1 MTDNPAI
8 LDREFTEAFAT
19 HERQGRIHTG
29 KVASLL
35 VLVLMPLGSIM
46 DWLVY
51 YPQRWEFFGLRIL
64 CSILAGGLWY
74 LHTTEFGQKHY
85 RQLGVPI
92 ALLPAFFMCL
102 IIAEAKG
109 PLSGAA
115 AHYYAALNLILLAV
129 SVVVR
134 WGFWESMLC
143 VFAVILMYIAA
154 CSHRWLQPSPMEFFS
169 DLANNLYFMSL
180 TGVIVV
186 VGNHLFTQLR
196 LQEFTLRY
204 QLDKSKGELEESH
217 RKLVEVDRL
226 KSRFFANISHELR
239 TPLTLLLSPLES
251 LMQRAD
257 NSFDARTREVFET
270 MHANAMRLL
279 KLINDLLDLIRLES
293 GRMDIKNDPVNV
305 ANFLKGLSS
314 AVKQVAVDKHITL
327 ETHVGADL
335 DMILADRDKIEK
347 IILNLMFNAL
357 KFTPENGRVELRAER
372 KSRGSRREEAHSEK
386 QEANQSL
393 LTSSPTIS
401 DEEFVI
407 TVADTG
413 VGISEK
419 NLPFVFDRFWQADN
433 SSRRKF
439 HGVGIGLA
447 LVKEL
452 VEMMQGSVA
461 VQSQEGKGTVFT
473 VKLPF
478 QKAVAQPK
486 PETIET
492 EPAQNGAAAGSDE
505 WLHNL
510 YRRAELF
517 PVVTVLRG
525 TIKPME
531 FSGNRPVVLVADD
544 EPDMQRFLKSELQKD
559 YDVVSA
565 TDGVQALEKAEHL
578 LPDIILLD
586 MMMPEMDGLEVCQ
599 ALRKRPATLKIPVIL
614 LTARADEE
622 TKFEALQMGAND
634 FLAKPFS
641 STELQARIKNL
652 IESHNYQRK
661 LSKQNAALTT
671 AIEQIKETETQL
683 VQSEKLASLGR
694 LSAGIIHEINNPL
707 NFTMTGLFTLR
718 NKGKH
723 LPPEQ
728 RGEYEEILNDID
740 EGLKRVRNIVSDLRT
755 FTHPGGGTGE
765 PVDVAEIVSASLR
778 FLAGEWKNVVHIEQN
793 LPPNQL
799 VWANR
804 NKLIHVLV
812 NLVQNSIDALAE
824 KKFEDGERAT
834 IWITSRTENGR
845 GLIVVRDNGM
855 GIEQKT
861 LDKIFDPFF
870 TTKEVGKGMGL
881 GLSICYRIVQ
891 GYGGKI
897 SVKSERG
904 KYCEFTLDFPAKR
917 EESDIEPEVEI

>member
-1 MTDNPAI
+1 MKLESIYFWKRASRLPAEKSS
-8 LDREFTEAFAT
+8 LGQAEFREAFLAS
-19 HERQGRIHTG
+19 EKQVRVSTG
-29 KVASLL
+29 KLACAL
-35 VLVLMPLGSIM
+35 VFVLMPFGITL
-46 DWLVY
+46 DHFVY
-51 YPQRWEFFGLRIL
+51 PEHLLRFFEMRLL
-64 CSILAGGLWY
+64 CSLLIVGIWL
-74 LHTTEFGQKHY
+74 LHTT
-85 RQLGVPI
+85 PI
-92 ALLPAFFMCL
+92 AKKCYPVVGLPVVILPAFFICWM
-102 IIAEAKG
+102 IHVTKG
-109 PLSGAA
+109 ADSP
-115 AHYYAALNLILLAV
+115 YYAGLNLILLAV
-129 SVVVR
+129 SAVGH
-134 WGFWESMLC
+134 WSLLESFLAVGSVIFMYVIACLNNGISGEKFGP
-143 VFAVILMYIAA
+143 VF
-154 CSHRWLQPSPMEFFS
+154 
-169 DLANNLYFMSL
+169 NNLYFLSL
-180 TGVIVV
+180 TGIIVIC
-186 VGNHLFTQLR
+186 GNHLFNRLR
-196 LQEFTLRY
+196 FQEFTLRY
-204 QLDKSKGELEESH
+204 QLDKNKRELEESH
-217 RKLVEVDRL
+217 RKLVELDRL

-239 TPLTLLLSPLES
+239 TPLTLLLSPLEA
-251 LMQRAD
+251 LMQRTD
-257 NSFDARTREVFET
+257 RSFDDRTREIFET

-293 GRMDIKNDPVNV
+293 GRMDIKNDPVSV
-305 ANFLKGLSS
+305 ADFLKGLAS
-314 AVKQVAVDKHITL
+314 AVKQVAVDKHISL
-327 ETHVGADL
+327 ETNVGPEL
-335 DMILADRDKIEK
+335 DMILTDRDKVEK
-347 IILNLMFNAL
+347 IVLNLLFNAL
-357 KFTPENGRVELRAER
+357 KFTPADGRVELRAE
-372 KSRGSRREEAHSEK
+372 K
-386 QEANQSL
+386 Q
-393 LTSSPTIS
+393 
-401 DEEFVI
+401 DDHFVLSV
-407 TVADTG
+407 TDTG
-413 VGISEK
+413 VGIAEK

-452 VEMMQGSVA
+452 VEMMRGSVA

-478 QKAVAQPK
+478 QKAVAQPQPGTAVPVAAK
-486 PETIET
+486 D
-492 EPAQNGAAAGSDE
+492 GAAGSDE
-505 WLHNL
+505 WLQNL

-517 PVVTVLRG
+517 PAVTVLRG
-525 TIKPME
+525 AVKPVE
-531 FSGNRPVVLVADD
+531 FSGNRPVVLIAED

-559 YDVVSA
+559 YDVIAA
-565 TDGVQALEKAEHL
+565 TDGVQALEKAEHF

-652 IESHNYQRK
+652 IESHHYQRK
-661 LSKQNAALTT
+661 LSKQNVALTT

-728 RGEYEEILNDID
+728 RGEYEEILNDIE

-765 PVDVAEIVSASLR
+765 PVDVAEVVGASLR
-778 FLAGEWKNVVHIEQN
+778 FLAGEWKDVVHIEQN

-824 KKFEDGERAT
+824 KKFPDGERAT
-834 IWITSRTENGR
+834 IWIESRTENGR
-845 GLIVVRDNGM
+845 GLIIVRDNGM
-855 GIEQKT
+855 GIEQKA

-897 SVKSERG
+897 SVKSEHG
-904 KYCEFTLDFPAKR
+904 KFCEFTLNFPAKN
-917 EESDIEPEVEI
+917 EPAAEMEI

>member
-1 MTDNPAI
+1 MSDSFTNSKEIQTAFAEYDRKAI
-8 LDREFTEAFAT
+8 LNNVVIGCLLGIILMPVGTLLDYYVYRPEVFYFFKL
-19 HERQGRIHTG
+19 RLFC
-29 KVASLL
+29 SLL
-35 VLVLMPLGSIM
+35 IGIFWMVV
-46 DWLVY
+46 
-51 YPQRWEFFGLRIL
+51 
-64 CSILAGGLWY
+64 
-74 LHTTEFGQKHY
+74 TTPYGRRHPRE
-85 RQLGVPI
+85 LGV
-92 ALLPAFFMCL
+92 LLAFFPAFFISWM
-102 IIAEAKG
+102 IYATDGE
-109 PLSGAA
+109 SSR
-115 AHYYAALNLILLAV
+115 YYAGLNLVLL
-129 SVVVR
+129 VV
-134 WGFWESMLC
+134 GFVLHWTVVESLI
-143 VFAVILMYIAA
+143 VVGTVILMYVCA
-154 CSHRWLQPSPMEFFS
+154 CALHGGMSVVGLM
-169 DLANNLYFMSL
+169 NNLYFLVL
-180 TGVIVV
+180 TGIIIVT
-186 VGNHLFTQLR
+186 GSYFQSRTR
-196 LQEFTLRY
+196 YREFAFRY
-204 QLDKSKGELEESH
+204 QLDKSKGELEESN
-217 RKLVEVDRL
+217 RKLVELDRL

-257 NSFDARTREVFET
+257 NSFDDKTRDIFET

-305 ANFLKGLSS
+305 ADFLKGLAS

-327 ETHVGADL
+327 ETHVGAEL
-335 DMILADRDKIEK
+335 DMILTDRDKVEK
-347 IILNLMFNAL
+347 IVLNLLFNAL
-357 KFTPENGRVELRAER
+357 KFTPQDGRVELRAE
-372 KSRGSRREEAHSEK
+372 K
-386 QEANQSL
+386 QGDN
-393 LTSSPTIS
+393 
-401 DEEFVI
+401 FVLSV
-407 TVADTG
+407 TDTG
-413 VGISEK
+413 VGIAEK

-452 VEMMQGSVA
+452 VEMMRGAVT

-478 QKAVAQPK
+478 QKAGEQPK
-486 PETIET
+486 PETA
-492 EPAQNGAAAGSDE
+492 EPAASKDGAAASDE
-505 WLHNL
+505 WLQNL

-517 PVVTVLRG
+517 PAITTLRG
-525 TIKPME
+525 TIKQPVE
-531 FSGNRPVVLVADD
+531 FSGKRPVVLVAED

-559 YDVVSA
+559 YDVIAA
-565 TDGVQALEKAEHL
+565 TDGAQALEKAEHF

-586 MMMPEMDGLEVCQ
+586 MMMPEMDGLEVCH
-599 ALRKRPATLKIPVIL
+599 ALRERPATMKIPVIL

-652 IESHNYQRK
+652 IESHHYQRK
-661 LSKQNAALTT
+661 LSKQNTALTT

-728 RGEYEEILNDID
+728 RGEYEEILNDIE

-765 PVDVAEIVSASLR
+765 PVDVAEVVGASLR
-778 FLAGEWKNVVHIEQN
+778 FLAGEWKDVVHIEQN

-824 KKFEDGERAT
+824 KKITDGARAT
-834 IWITSRTENGR
+834 IWIESRTENGR

-855 GIEQKT
+855 GIEQKV

-897 SVKSERG
+897 SVRSERG
-904 KYCEFTLDFPAKR
+904 KFCEFTLDFPAKR
-917 EESDIEPEVEI
+917 EESETEI